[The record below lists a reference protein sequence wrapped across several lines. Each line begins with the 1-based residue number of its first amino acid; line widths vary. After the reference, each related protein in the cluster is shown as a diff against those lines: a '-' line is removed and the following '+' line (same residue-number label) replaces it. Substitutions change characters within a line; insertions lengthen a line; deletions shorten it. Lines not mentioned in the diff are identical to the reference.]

1 VSDGRCGVR
10 VATLVCAL
18 LLTAQNAAAQSA
30 TAQNAVAQPGT
41 AQPAVAEAEPPP
53 QPQKPV
59 QKAGPQ
65 GWWAQRAALRSRH
78 NQATLIVAAGRPG
91 TTYQA
96 MAADLAAGADGRVR
110 ILPIGGDGGLA
121 NLQDLLLLR
130 GVDLAIVP
138 ANVLAHAKATKVFAR
153 GFKDRLAYLAQL
165 YSEEVHIVVGP
176 DIASIADLQGR
187 RIAIAPG
194 DGTARFTAKDVLERL
209 GVSFEEVPAEPED
222 ALQEVRSGTI
232 AAVLLVAGKPLHL
245 VASLPKDG
253 RLRLLGVPV
262 PTTPGKG
269 EGYSPAVLLPDDYP
283 ALIPPGTIVETI
295 AVGAVL
301 MGSKEADDSGQ
312 RVARH
317 APAVLSAIARLAVSQ
332 RHPKW
337 KDVNLG
343 AALPGWSRV
352 PAADAWLARA
362 FAQRRQALQSEFE
375 EFLQAEKGLKAAGL
389 SDPQRRKL
397 LEEFESWAR
406 NTVTSERVTK

>member
-1 VSDGRCGVR
+1 MR
-10 VATLVCAL
+10 VICAATLAWGSL
-18 LLTAQNAAAQSA
+18 LAAQNAAAQ
-30 TAQNAVAQPGT
+30 NPVAQTTVTQPPAD
-41 AQPAVAEAEPPP
+41 AQPASAEAEPPA
-53 QPQKPV
+53 QSQKSV
-59 QKAGPQ
+59 QQAGPQ

-78 NQATLIVAAGRPG
+78 NHATLIVAAGRPG

-138 ANVLAHAKATKVFAR
+138 ANVLAHARATEAFGR
-153 GFKDRLAYLAQL
+153 GFNDRLAYLVRL

-194 DGTARFTAKDVLERL
+194 DGTARFTAKDVLGRL
-209 GVSFEEVPAEPED
+209 GVRFEEVPAEPED
-222 ALQEVRSGTI
+222 ALQEVRSGAI
-232 AAVLLVAGKPLHL
+232 AAVLLVAGKPLSL

-283 ALIPPGTIVETI
+283 ALIPPGTIVETV

-352 PAADAWLARA
+352 PAAETWLARA

-375 EFLQAEKGLKAAGL
+375 EFLRAEKGLKAAGL